1 MPRRS
6 AGKKQVAYRLDTK
19 LLDCIDSLQVIYP
32 RFSAT
37 DIVDLMLKGFIA
49 AHDVGSATG
58 EEQLDR
64 AVGQYLRG
72 QLDIALEEAHEEY
85 AVMAR
90 VIAREREQA
99 SDSAESV
106 PSDPD
111 L

>member
-6 AGKKQVAYRLDTK
+6 AGKKQVAYRLDTR
-19 LLDCIDSLQVIYP
+19 LLDCIDALRVIYP

-49 AHDVGSATG
+49 AHDIGSATG
-58 EEQLDR
+58 EDQMDR

-72 QLDIALEEAHEEY
+72 ELDRALEEG
-85 AVMAR
+85 VG
-90 VIAREREQA
+90 IARMIAKGREQA

-106 PSDPD
+106 PET
-111 L
+111 

>member
-1 MPRRS
+1 MSLAIMPRRS

-58 EEQLDR
+58 EGQLDR

-72 QLDIALEEAHEEY
+72 QFDRALEEAHERIRRHGKDRHGEY
-85 AVMAR
+85 QTFC
-90 VIAREREQA
+90 IPHPQ
-99 SDSAESV
+99 
-106 PSDPD
+106 
-111 L
+111 